1 MEDNDMDTQV
11 KSNQLIISFGNEA
24 NEIEI
29 ETLLY
34 SLLYTSSIVQET
46 NRVIDPEKQIEI
58 KINALAKGS
67 FEVHIEL
74 VERMFASLFSQS
86 SITYVAGLTTIVGG
100 LYQLHKH
107 LKGRKPKKVEKEGEK
122 VCITNYEGEQ
132 TVVLE
137 QTYYVYNRSPKVRQS
152 AAKQFD
158 TLSKNA
164 DVEDFTLRSERGE
177 DVHIERDEFDTL
189 SREIPIREEQ
199 PEPQVNILRE
209 QELLITRPSFVK
221 ELKWDFV
228 YNGQRVSARMDEGVF
243 RRIVE
248 EGEQFAKGDKMLV
261 DLEETRYWDAELG
274 AYMIT
279 KESYKIKD
287 YIKHIKGA
295 SDSKLFDEV

>member
-1 MEDNDMDTQV
+1 MEDNDMDTQI
-11 KSNQLIISFGNEA
+11 KPNQLIISFGNEA

-46 NRVIDPEKQIEI
+46 NRAIDPEKQIEI

-86 SITYVAGLTTIVGG
+86 SITYVAALTTIVGS
-100 LYQLHKH
+100 LYKLHKH
-107 LKGRKPKKVEKEGEK
+107 LKGRKPKKVEKQGDK
-122 VCITNYEGEQ
+122 VSITNYEGEQ
-132 TVVLE
+132 TVVL
-137 QTYYVYNRSPKVRQS
+137 QNTYNIYNRNPKVRQS
-152 AAKQFD
+152 AAKQFE

-189 SREIPIREEQ
+189 SKEIPIREEK
-199 PEPQVNILRE
+199 PEPQVNIRRE

-228 YNGQRVSARMDEGVF
+228 YNGQRVSARMDEEVF

-248 EGEQFAKGDKMLV
+248 EGEQFAKGDRMLV
-261 DLEETRYWDAELG
+261 DLEETRYWDDELSS
-274 AYMIT
+274 YMIT
-279 KESYKIKD
+279 KESYKIKN